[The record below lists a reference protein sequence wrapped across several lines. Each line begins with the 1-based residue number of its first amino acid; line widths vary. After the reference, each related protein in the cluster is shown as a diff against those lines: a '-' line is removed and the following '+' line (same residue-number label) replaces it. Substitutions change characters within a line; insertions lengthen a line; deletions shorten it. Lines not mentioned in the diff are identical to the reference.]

1 MDPFFFMQLADPQF
15 GMFARWGGASDEEID
30 VQLFKGHKIHK
41 APPITGFDDET
52 RLFTEAISEA
62 NRLKPAFVV
71 VCGDMVNNPVSED
84 ERAEVLRIAGQL
96 DPNVPIHWVPGNHDA
111 AADFVSATPES
122 LRIYRESFGPDYF
135 AFQHGGASF
144 LVLDSIT
151 IENPVPVPGEWE
163 AQLAFVETELADA
176 VSRGGPVIAFS
187 HHPAFLKSPDEPDD
201 YWNWPLERREP
212 LLRMLRDA
220 NTSAVFSGHWHRN
233 NYSSY
238 GDMQIVASGPV
249 GYPLGEDLSG
259 YRIVKV
265 SADRIEH
272 DYYAFGHGP
281 DEVKL

>member
-1 MDPFFFMQLADPQF
+1 MDPFFFIQLADPQF
-15 GMFARWGGASDEEID
+15 GMFARWGGSTDEVIET
-30 VQLFKGHKIHK
+30 QLFRGFKILK
-41 APPITGFDDET
+41 TPPITGFADES

-71 VCGDMVNNPVSED
+71 VCGDMVNNPVSEE

-96 DPNVPIHWVPGNHDA
+96 DPDIPIHWVPGNHDA

-122 LRIYRESFGPDYF
+122 LRTYREAFGPDYF
-135 AFQHGGASF
+135 AFQHGGTSF

-151 IENPVPVPGEWE
+151 IENPTPVPGEWE
-163 AQLAFVETELADA
+163 AQLAFVESELAA
-176 VSRGGPVIAFS
+176 AKSRGGPVIVFS
-187 HHPAFLKSPDEPDD
+187 HHPAFLKTPDEPDD

-220 NTSAVFSGHWHRN
+220 NASAVFSGHWHRN

-249 GYPLGEDLSG
+249 GYPLGDDPSG

-265 SADRIEH
+265 HADRVEH
-272 DYYAFGHGP
+272 DYYGFGQGP
-281 DEVKL
+281 DEVVL

>member
-1 MDPFFFMQLADPQF
+1 MNPFFFIQLADPQF
-15 GMFARWGGASDEEID
+15 GMFARWGGVSDEVIEA
-30 VQLFKGHKIHK
+30 QLSRGFKIRK
-41 APPITGFDDET
+41 APSITGFEDET

-84 ERAEVLRIAGQL
+84 ERAEVLRVARKL
-96 DPNVPIHWVPGNHDA
+96 HPNIPIHWVPGNHDA
-111 AADFVSATPES
+111 ATDFVNASPES
-122 LRIYRESFGPDYF
+122 LRVYRQAFGPDYF

-151 IENPVPVPGEWE
+151 IENPTPVPGEWE
-163 AQLAFVETELADA
+163 AQLAFVETELAA
-176 VSRGGPVIAFS
+176 ARFRGGPVIAFS
-187 HHPAFLKSPDEPDD
+187 HHPAFLKTPDEPND

-220 NTSAVFSGHWHRN
+220 NASAVFSGHWHRN

-238 GDMQIVASGPV
+238 GEMQVVASGPV
-249 GYPLGEDLSG
+249 GYPLGDDPSG

-265 SADRIEH
+265 HADRVEH
-272 DYYAFGHGP
+272 DYYAFGDGP
-281 DEVKL
+281 AKVEL